1 MKKTLIEG
9 KNLEEVQ
16 AKAVELFKEP
26 LERLKIEVVSEKKG
40 FLGIGSSV
48 SAYVSINVNPIE
60 ETLTFLKKV
69 MSAMDINANIEVET
83 DTEEVRYNIESDN
96 NPILIGREGKTIE
109 ALQYLARHV
118 YNKYS
123 NDKRVCTIDV
133 GGYKQ
138 KRRMQLE
145 ILATKVAK
153 EVARTKI
160 EVKLDPMNSYERR
173 IIHTKLADWRDVYT
187 ESVGEE
193 PNRRL
198 VIKPRKHN

>member
-9 KNLEEVQ
+9 RNLEEVQ

-26 LERLKIEVVSEKKG
+26 LERINIEIVSEKKG

-48 SAYVSINVNPIE
+48 SAYVSLNINPVE

-69 MSAMDINANIEVET
+69 MNAMNINANIEVVT
-83 DTEEVRYNIESDN
+83 DDEEVRYSIESDN
-96 NPILIGREGKTIE
+96 NPILIGKEGKTME

-118 YNKYS
+118 FNKY
-123 NDKRVCTIDV
+123 NTDKRVCTIDV

-145 ILATKVAK
+145 ILATKIAK

-160 EVKLDPMNSYERR
+160 EVQLDPMNAYERR